1 MILSHPGRQA
11 PESKAP
17 QGNHCSNTSTYVL
30 EGHPQNG
37 GPDTLGAAAE
47 ARQRRRE
54 RLELAAIAAGS
65 CRPEQ
70 LADALLS
77 RGVGL

>member
-1 MILSHPGRQA
+1 VIFAHPGDIA
-11 PESKAP
+11 PGSTGP
-17 QGNHCSNTSTYVL
+17 QGSQQPKTSTYVL

-65 CRPEQ
+65 RRPEQ